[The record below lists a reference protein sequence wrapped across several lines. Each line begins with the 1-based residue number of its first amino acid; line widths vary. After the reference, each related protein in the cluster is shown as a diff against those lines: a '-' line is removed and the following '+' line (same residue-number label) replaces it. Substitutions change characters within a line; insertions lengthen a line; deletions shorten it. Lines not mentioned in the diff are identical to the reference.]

1 MQPFRD
7 KIWES
12 ALRSIQARMT
22 SRQELKKK
30 LLLKFPEEDRV
41 IDTVLDEM
49 TRVQLLNDK
58 RYTEQLIH
66 HLTQKPI
73 GRLKLA
79 LETRKRGLD
88 SELVDSLL
96 LSAGYDEQEMAQQAL
111 GEKEASVRETDPRK
125 RKFKLMNFLR
135 NRGFM
140 DVTIYSV
147 LKSHESGHS
156 AQDSEVS

>member
-22 SRQELKKK
+22 SRHELKKK
-30 LLLKFPEEDRV
+30 LLLKFPEEDRT

-96 LSAGYDEQEMAQQAL
+96 LSAGYDEREMAQQAL
-111 GEKEASVRETDPRK
+111 GEKEASVRETDPRLSRSRNDEARK

-135 NRGFM
+135 NRGFT

-147 LKSHESGHS
+147 LRHE
-156 AQDSEVS
+156 E